1 MDALENLLVW
11 KRACRLSV
19 DVYQLLS
26 DCGNY
31 GYKDQL
37 GRSALSI
44 ASNIA
49 EGYERISYKER
60 VQFLRIARGSAAEA
74 WTQLLIGSE
83 AGFIDK
89 TVALEKAEEVKQISK
104 MLFAL
109 INSIQDRAEERQG
122 RGNKGPRAGLGS
134 RI

>member
-19 DVYQLLS
+19 DVYQLLT
-26 DCGNY
+26 DCTNY
-31 GYKDQL
+31 GFKDQL

-49 EGYERISYKER
+49 EGYERVNRRER
-60 VQFLRIARGSAAEA
+60 IQFLRVARGSAAEA

-83 AGFIDK
+83 AGFIGK
-89 TVALEKAEEVKQISK
+89 AAALEKADEVRQISK

-109 INSIQDRAEERQG
+109 INSIENRAE
-122 RGNKGPRAGLGS
+122 
-134 RI
+134 